1 MVMTIFGV
9 VVGAIIAVIITIF
22 IENLR
27 KPKLEIKIAP
37 PVDRK
42 YQDRPANSVRFLGL
56 YLVNKPLP
64 FFAKW
69 MSRNA
74 ALQCHWTITFHH
86 LNDGQNFFGRSM
98 TIRWSGSPEPISL
111 QFGIDGKLYSIVDQS
126 KVTLVLKIDIY
137 PDEKGHLDVAARF
150 DNENECYGWN
160 NESYF
165 STPVWRNADWRLP
178 AGRFIIRVIIFSA
191 GDKCTEIFRLIND
204 VPQNDFRLEKP
215 MQQDYVLI
223 KK

>member
-1 MVMTIFGV
+1 MVMTIIGV

-27 KPKLEIKIAP
+27 KPKLELKIAP

-56 YLVNKPLP
+56 YLANKPLP

-74 ALQCHWTITFHH
+74 ALQCHGTITFHH
-86 LNDGQNFFGRSM
+86 LDDGQNFFGRAM

-111 QFGIDGKLYSIVDQS
+111 QFGIDGKLYSIVDPS
-126 KVTLVLKIDIY
+126 KVTLVSKIDIY
-137 PDEKGHLDVAARF
+137 PDEKGRLDVAARF

-178 AGRFIIRVIIFSA
+178 AGRFIIRVIIYSA
-191 GDKCTEIFRLIND
+191 GEKCTEIFRLIND

-215 MQQDYVLI
+215 MQQDYVRD
-223 KK
+223 

>member
-1 MVMTIFGV
+1 MVMTILGV

-27 KPKLEIKIAP
+27 KPKLELKIAP
-37 PVDRK
+37 PVNRE

-56 YLVNKPLP
+56 YLINKPLP

-74 ALQCHWTITFHH
+74 ALQCHRTITFHH
-86 LNDGQNFFGRSM
+86 LNDGQNFFGRAM
-98 TIRWSGSPEPISL
+98 AIRWSGSPEPISL
-111 QFGIDGKLYSIVDQS
+111 QFSIDGKLYSIVDPR
-126 KVTLVLKIDIY
+126 KLTLASKIDIY
-137 PDEKGHLDVAARF
+137 TDEQGRLNVAARF

-165 STPVWRNADWRLP
+165 SKPVWRNADWRLP
-178 AGRFIIRVIIFSA
+178 SGRFIIKSNYLFCRRKMYQKFPA
-191 GDKCTEIFRLIND
+191 H
-204 VPQNDFRLEKP
+204 
-215 MQQDYVLI
+215 
-223 KK
+223 

>member
-27 KPKLEIKIAP
+27 KPKLELKIAP

-74 ALQCHWTITFHH
+74 ALQCHGTITFHH
-86 LNDGQNFFGRSM
+86 LNDGQNFFGRAM

-126 KVTLVLKIDIY
+126 KVTLVSKIDIY
-137 PDEKGHLDVAARF
+137 PDEKGRLAG
-150 DNENECYGWN
+150 CGK
-160 NESYF
+160 
-165 STPVWRNADWRLP
+165 PNA
-178 AGRFIIRVIIFSA
+178 
-191 GDKCTEIFRLIND
+191 
-204 VPQNDFRLEKP
+204 
-215 MQQDYVLI
+215 I
-223 KK
+223 KRCFLF